1 MKKSLWWFGSFAV
14 LQALAISV
22 SPVVAQTAQQEV
34 RLVYSVADSGS
45 ATSSGSVAHTASLLY
60 SATDNAP
67 STGLGIRV
75 HFNSDQVQIA
85 GIENLLQASSVGLQV
100 LPDTQD
106 LDGDSNTDQ
115 YINAAWVDLL
125 GQWPGAQEAPVELF
139 TIAYV
144 TLPGLEQSA
153 FSVTHSGA
161 AVGFDFVA
169 RVGE

>member
-14 LQALAISV
+14 LQSLAISV
-22 SPVVAQTAQQEV
+22 SPVLAQNAQQEV
-34 RLVYSVADSGS
+34 RLVYSAADSGS
-45 ATSSGSVAHTASLLY
+45 ATSSGSVVHSASLLY
-60 SATDNAP
+60 SATGNAS

-75 HFNSDQVQIA
+75 HFNSALVQIDEI
-85 GIENLLQASSVGLQV
+85 GHQLQASSVGLQI

-106 LDGDSNTDQ
+106 LDGDSSTDQ

-125 GQWPGAQEAPVELF
+125 GEWPGPQLSPVELF
-139 TIAYV
+139 TIGYV
-144 TLPGLEQSA
+144 TVPGLEQSA
-153 FSVTHSGA
+153 FSVTHSAA